1 MNGDG
6 YLLDTN
12 AIVQLLKGNKELIAV
27 LGAADFIATSI
38 VAEMEYLS
46 FSGLSDSD
54 VALYQAFRERIQVY
68 DVPSADTAFTQL
80 VVKARKEHGLK
91 LPDAIIAGT
100 AIANSL
106 TLLTTDDHFKK
117 PKAPWQVRFFAA
129 DPDIWPWMQASESVI
144 REGASA

>member
-1 MNGDG
+1 MSGNG

-27 LGAADFIATSI
+27 LGTADFIATSI

-46 FSGLSDSD
+46 FSGLTDAD
-54 VALYQAFRERIQVY
+54 VALYQAFRGRIQVY

-100 AIANSL
+100 AIAKGLIIL
-106 TLLTTDDHFKK
+106 TADDHFKK
-117 PKAPWQVRFFAA
+117 PKASWRTRFFAVDA
-129 DPDIWPWMQASESVI
+129 GI
-144 REGASA
+144 

>member
-1 MNGDG
+1 MNGNG

-27 LGAADFIATSI
+27 LSTADFIATSI

-46 FSGLSDSD
+46 FSGLSDAD
-54 VALYQAFRERIQVY
+54 VTLYQAFRERIQVY
-68 DVPSADTAFTQL
+68 DVPSADTVFTQL

-100 AIANSL
+100 AIVKGL
-106 TLLTTDDHFKK
+106 TVLTADDHFKK
-117 PKAPWQVRFFAA
+117 PKASWRTRFFAVDA
-129 DPDIWPWMQASESVI
+129 GI
-144 REGASA
+144 

>member
-1 MNGDG
+1 MSGNG

-100 AIANSL
+100 AMANGL
-106 TLLTTDDHFKK
+106 TILTADDHFKK
-117 PKAPWQVRFFAA
+117 VKSPWKVNFFTVDAG
-129 DPDIWPWMQASESVI
+129 I
-144 REGASA
+144 

>member
-1 MNGDG
+1 MNGNG

-46 FSGLSDSD
+46 FSGLTDAD
-54 VALYQAFRERIQVY
+54 VALYQAFRGRIQVY
-68 DVPSADTAFTQL
+68 DVPSADTVFTQL

-100 AIANSL
+100 AIAKGLIIL
-106 TLLTTDDHFKK
+106 TADDHFKK
-117 PKAPWQVRFFAA
+117 PKASWRTRFFAVDA
-129 DPDIWPWMQASESVI
+129 GI
-144 REGASA
+144 

>member
-1 MNGDG
+1 MNGSG

-27 LGAADFIATSI
+27 LGTADFIATSI

-46 FSGLSDSD
+46 FSGLTDAD
-54 VALYQAFRERIQVY
+54 VALYQAFRGRIQVY

-80 VVKARKEHGLK
+80 VVKARKERGLK

-100 AIANSL
+100 AIAKGLIIL
-106 TLLTTDDHFKK
+106 TADDHFKK
-117 PKAPWQVRFFAA
+117 PKASWRTRFFAA
-129 DPDIWPWMQASESVI
+129 DAGI
-144 REGASA
+144 

>member
-1 MNGDG
+1 MNGNG

-12 AIVQLLKGNKELIAV
+12 AIVQLLRGNKELIAV

-46 FSGLSDSD
+46 FSGLTDAD
-54 VALYQAFRERIQVY
+54 VALYQAFRGRIQVY
-68 DVPSADTAFTQL
+68 DVPSADTVFTQL

-100 AIANSL
+100 AIAKGL
-106 TLLTTDDHFKK
+106 TVLTADDHFKK
-117 PKAPWQVRFFAA
+117 PKASWRTRFFAVDA
-129 DPDIWPWMQASESVI
+129 GI
-144 REGASA
+144 

>member
-1 MNGDG
+1 MNGNG

-27 LGAADFIATSI
+27 LGAADFLATSI

-54 VALYQAFRERIQVY
+54 VALYQAFRGRIQVY

-80 VVKARKEHGLK
+80 VVKSRKEHGLK

-106 TLLTTDDHFKK
+106 TLLTADDLFKK
-117 PKAPWQVRFFAA
+117 TKAPWRVRFFVVDA
-129 DPDIWPWMQASESVI
+129 
-144 REGASA
+144 GF

>member
-1 MNGDG
+1 MNGNG

-27 LGAADFIATSI
+27 LGTADFIATSI

-46 FSGLSDSD
+46 FSGLTDAD
-54 VALYQAFRERIQVY
+54 VALYQAFRGRIQVY

-100 AIANSL
+100 AIAKGLIVL
-106 TLLTTDDHFKK
+106 TADDHFKK
-117 PKAPWQVRFFAA
+117 PKASWRTRFFAVDA
-129 DPDIWPWMQASESVI
+129 GI
-144 REGASA
+144 

>member
-1 MNGDG
+1 MNGNG

-27 LGAADFIATSI
+27 LGTADFIATSI

-46 FSGLSDSD
+46 FSGLTDAD
-54 VALYQAFRERIQVY
+54 VALYQAFRGRIQVY
-68 DVPSADTAFTQL
+68 DVPSADTAFTKL

-100 AIANSL
+100 AIAKGLIIL
-106 TLLTTDDHFKK
+106 TADDHFKK
-117 PKAPWQVRFFAA
+117 PKASWRTRFFAVDA
-129 DPDIWPWMQASESVI
+129 GI
-144 REGASA
+144 

>member
-1 MNGDG
+1 MSGKG

-54 VALYQAFRERIQVY
+54 VALYQAFRGRIQVY
-68 DVPSADTAFTQL
+68 DVPSADTVFTQL

-100 AIANSL
+100 AIAKGLIIL
-106 TLLTTDDHFKK
+106 TADDHFKK
-117 PKAPWQVRFFAA
+117 PKASWRTRFFAVDA
-129 DPDIWPWMQASESVI
+129 GI
-144 REGASA
+144 

>member
-1 MNGDG
+1 MNGNG

-27 LGAADFIATSI
+27 LGTADFIATSI

-46 FSGLSDSD
+46 FSGLTDAD
-54 VALYQAFRERIQVY
+54 VALYQAFRGRIQVY

-100 AIANSL
+100 AITKGLIIL
-106 TLLTTDDHFKK
+106 TADDHFKK
-117 PKAPWQVRFFAA
+117 PKASWRTRFFAVDA
-129 DPDIWPWMQASESVI
+129 GI
-144 REGASA
+144 

>member
-1 MNGDG
+1 MNGNG

-27 LGAADFIATSI
+27 LGTADFIATSI

-46 FSGLSDSD
+46 FSGLTDAD
-54 VALYQAFRERIQVY
+54 VALYQAFRGRIQVY

-100 AIANSL
+100 AFAKGLIIL
-106 TLLTTDDHFKK
+106 TADDHFKK
-117 PKAPWQVRFFAA
+117 PKASWRTRFFAVDA
-129 DPDIWPWMQASESVI
+129 GI
-144 REGASA
+144 

>member
-1 MNGDG
+1 MNGNG

-27 LGAADFIATSI
+27 LGTADFIATSI

-46 FSGLSDSD
+46 FSGLTDAD
-54 VALYQAFRERIQVY
+54 VALYQAFRGRIQVY

-100 AIANSL
+100 AIAKGLIIL
-106 TLLTTDDHFKK
+106 TADDHFKK
-117 PKAPWQVRFFAA
+117 PKASWRTRFFADDA
-129 DPDIWPWMQASESVI
+129 GI
-144 REGASA
+144 

>member
-1 MNGDG
+1 MNGNS

-54 VALYQAFRERIQVY
+54 VALYQAFRGRIQVY

-100 AIANSL
+100 AIANGL
-106 TLLTTDDHFKK
+106 TVLTADDHFKK
-117 PKAPWQVRFFAA
+117 SKAPWRVRFFAVDA
-129 DPDIWPWMQASESVI
+129 GI
-144 REGASA
+144 

>member
-1 MNGDG
+1 MNGNG

-27 LGAADFIATSI
+27 LGTADFIATSI

-46 FSGLSDSD
+46 FSGLTDAD
-54 VALYQAFRERIQVY
+54 VALYQAFRGRIQVY

-100 AIANSL
+100 AIAKGLIIL
-106 TLLTTDDHFKK
+106 TADDHFKK
-117 PKAPWQVRFFAA
+117 PKASWRTRFFAVDA
-129 DPDIWPWMQASESVI
+129 GI
-144 REGASA
+144 